1 MSPTRWIFGA
11 VLAAGVAF
19 STSTFAADP
28 GFPVRNAGELAVLC
42 AAKPPDIHYA
52 SKQNFCHGFA
62 QGVFSSE
69 LERAKTSGGA
79 RPFCVTSGSPSRA
92 TTLNDFVKWIDAK
105 PALKSEPAVATLL
118 KFLGERLPCKPA
130 SGKS

>member
-1 MSPTRWIFGA
+1 MSPSGWIFGA
-11 VLAAGVAF
+11 VVAVGLAF
-19 STSTFAADP
+19 SVPTYAADP

-69 LERAKTSGGA
+69 LERAKASGGA
-79 RPFCVTSGSPSRA
+79 RPFCVTPGSPSRA

-105 PALKSEPAVATLL
+105 PTLKSAPAVATLV
-118 KFLGERLPCKPA
+118 KFFGERLPCKPA
-130 SGKS
+130 GGNG

>member
-1 MSPTRWIFGA
+1 MSPAGWIFGA
-11 VLAAGVAF
+11 ALAAGLAF
-19 STSTFAADP
+19 SSPSFSADP
-28 GFPVRNAGELAVLC
+28 GFPVRNAGELAALC

-69 LERAKTSGGA
+69 LERAKASGGV

-92 TTLNDFVKWIDAK
+92 ATLNDFVKWIDAK
-105 PALKSEPAVATLL
+105 PALKSEPAVATLV
-118 KFLGERLPCKPA
+118 KFLGERLPCRP
-130 SGKS
+130 SGGKS